1 MACKR
6 KWFASVNLLGFLDLP
21 LLDLIDEALP
31 PKLQLEHTESEFTKS
46 KEQM

>member
-6 KWFASVNLLGFLDLP
+6 NWFASVNLLGFLDLP
-21 LLDLIDEALP
+21 LLDSIDESLP